1 MPKLSYKH
9 TVAACYLGY
18 ITQAAVVNL
27 SPILFVVFQTQF
39 GISYEMIGRL
49 ILINFV
55 TQLLTDA
62 VAVRYVDRIGIRY
75 AAVFGHAIVVAGF
88 ILMALLPQVMRS
100 PYAGLVIADVVY
112 AVGGGLIEVLVSPTI
127 DALPG
132 EAKDSAMSLLHS
144 FYSWGQVAVLLLSTL
159 FIGAFGARNWSLLP
173 LLWALVP
180 AFNTVLFSRV
190 PLAPTVAPHEKTPL
204 RRLFGAPIFL
214 LAMFLMVCAG
224 ASEQAIAQW
233 SSLFAEK
240 GLGITKLL
248 GDLLGPVMF
257 AAFMGL
263 GRVGYGIWGER
274 LNLRVTLTFSA
285 LLCIACYAVTV
296 FAPSPFIALV
306 GVAVSGL
313 SVAVMWPG
321 MLRLASRT
329 YPLGGTAMFGV
340 LAISGDLGCALGP
353 WLAGIVSDTA
363 PAVGALQALAA
374 GSGQDIG
381 QLALKAGILAAVVF
395 PVGMLIGVLAFR
407 RHSETAGALAA
418 EQAAAR

>member
-1 MPKLSYKH
+1 MHKLTYKH

-27 SPILFVVFQTQF
+27 SPILFIVYQAQF

-55 TQLLTDA
+55 TQLLTDI
-62 VAVRYVDRIGIRY
+62 VAVRYIDRIGIRP
-75 AAVFGHAIVVAGF
+75 AAVAGHAIVVAGF
-88 ILMALLPQVMRS
+88 ILMALLPRVLPS

-112 AVGGGLIEVLVSPTI
+112 AIGGGLIELLISPTV

-132 EAKDSAMSLLHS
+132 KAKDSAMSLLHS

-159 FIGAFGARNWSLLP
+159 FVRAFGAVNWPLLP

-180 AFNTVLFSRV
+180 AYNAVLFSRV
-190 PLAPTVAPHEKTPL
+190 PLAPTVAAHEKTPL
-204 RRLFGAPIFL
+204 RLLFGAPIFI

-240 GLGITKLL
+240 GLGITKLV

-257 AAFMGL
+257 ASFMGL

-274 LNLRVTLTFSA
+274 MNLRIALTASA
-285 LLCIACYAVTV
+285 LLAIVCYGVTV
-296 FAPSPFIALV
+296 FAPSPFVALV

-313 SVAVMWPG
+313 AVAVMWPG
-321 MLRLASRT
+321 MLRLASKN
-329 YPLGGTAMFGV
+329 YPMGGTAMFGV
-340 LAISGDLGCALGP
+340 LAIAGDAGCALGP
-353 WLAGIVSDTA
+353 WLTGLVSDLA
-363 PAVGALQALAA
+363 PASAQLQRMAA
-374 GSGQDIG
+374 NNGDTIEHLG
-381 QLALKAGILAAVVF
+381 LKAGMLAAILF
-395 PVGMLIGVLAFR
+395 PVAMLLGVIAFR
-407 RHSETAGALAA
+407 RHTHRA
-418 EQAAAR
+418 

>member
-1 MPKLSYKH
+1 MHELTYKH

-27 SPILFVVFQTQF
+27 SPILFIVYQAQF

-55 TQLLTDA
+55 TQLLTDI
-62 VAVRYVDRIGIRY
+62 VAVRYIDRIGIRP
-75 AAVFGHAIVVAGF
+75 AAVAGHAIVVAGF
-88 ILMALLPQVMRS
+88 ILMALLPRVLPS

-112 AVGGGLIEVLVSPTI
+112 AIGGGLIELLISPTV

-132 EAKDSAMSLLHS
+132 KAKDSAMSLLHS

-159 FIGAFGARNWSLLP
+159 FVRAFGAVNWPLLP

-180 AFNTVLFSRV
+180 AYNAVLFSRV
-190 PLAPTVAPHEKTPL
+190 PLAPTVAAHEKTPL
-204 RRLFGAPIFL
+204 RLLFGAPIFI

-240 GLGITKLL
+240 GLGITKLV

-274 LNLRVTLTFSA
+274 MNLRIALTASA
-285 LLCIACYAVTV
+285 LLAIVCYGVTV

-313 SVAVMWPG
+313 AVAVMWPG
-321 MLRLASRT
+321 MLRLASKN
-329 YPLGGTAMFGV
+329 YPMGGTAMFGV
-340 LAISGDLGCALGP
+340 LAIAGDAGCALGP
-353 WLAGIVSDTA
+353 WLTGLVSDLA
-363 PAVGALQALAA
+363 PASAQLQRMAA
-374 GSGQDIG
+374 NNGDTIE
-381 QLALKAGILAAVVF
+381 QLGLKAGILAAIIF
-395 PVGMLIGVLAFR
+395 PVAMLLGVIAFR
-407 RHSETAGALAA
+407 RHTHRA
-418 EQAAAR
+418 

>member
-1 MPKLSYKH
+1 MHKLTYKH

-27 SPILFVVFQTQF
+27 SPILFIVYQAQF

-55 TQLLTDA
+55 TQLLTDI
-62 VAVRYVDRIGIRY
+62 VAVRYIDRIGIRP
-75 AAVFGHAIVVAGF
+75 AAVAGHAIVVAGF
-88 ILMALLPQVMRS
+88 ILMALLPRVLPS

-112 AVGGGLIEVLVSPTI
+112 AIGGGLIELLISPTV

-132 EAKDSAMSLLHS
+132 KAKDSAMSLLHS

-159 FIGAFGARNWSLLP
+159 FVRAFGAANWPLLP

-180 AFNTVLFSRV
+180 AYNAVLFSRV
-190 PLAPTVAPHEKTPL
+190 PLAPTVAAHEKTPL
-204 RRLFGAPIFL
+204 RLLFGAPIFI

-240 GLGITKLL
+240 GLGITKLV

-274 LNLRVTLTFSA
+274 MNLRIALTASA
-285 LLCIACYAVTV
+285 LLAIVCYGVTV

-313 SVAVMWPG
+313 AVAVMWPG
-321 MLRLASRT
+321 MLRLASKN
-329 YPLGGTAMFGV
+329 YPMGGTAMFGV
-340 LAISGDLGCALGP
+340 LAIAGDAGCALGP
-353 WLAGIVSDTA
+353 WLTGLVSDLA
-363 PAVGALQALAA
+363 PASAQLQRMAA
-374 GSGQDIG
+374 NNGDTIE
-381 QLALKAGILAAVVF
+381 QLGLKAGILAAIIF
-395 PVGMLIGVLAFR
+395 PVAMLLGVIAFR
-407 RHSETAGALAA
+407 RHTHRA
-418 EQAAAR
+418 